1 MTGAELIGPG
11 VSLAKLL
18 FDVAKSAGG
27 AVFQALGDQAKA
39 AAALKKYADKYT
51 DRYGE
56 IRLLGM
62 RQGVPLELIYTK
74 VKFLDDLSIR
84 QFLSLETLE
93 QTYRKTAKRRF
104 QIQEPARLDA
114 PQVVDDHPFLMVLGG
129 PGAGKSTFLRRTGLE
144 ALKGEK
150 GAFKHR
156 CIPVMLELK
165 RFNADTVDLVKAISE
180 ELANFGFPETDKF
193 AINLL
198 EQGKLL
204 ILLDG
209 LDEVPTANLNTV
221 IDEIQNFVTKYDK
234 NRYIASCRIAAHR
247 STWNRFRDIELA
259 DFDDEQIQRF
269 IHNWFHADLDISTKT
284 ADQCWKTLN
293 GSSNRAAKE
302 LAQTPLLLT
311 FLCMVYDRTQGFPTN
326 RATLYRKALDI
337 LLEEWAAEKRIQQ
350 EGIYKGLNPDL
361 EKVLLAEIAYNSF
374 VKDQL
379 FFTQQELV
387 DQIKAF
393 LADTVDKPK
402 YLDGKAVLDAITIQ
416 QGIFVERAEGIFSFS
431 HLTLHEYLTAYHV
444 AQQPDQML
452 VLVEQHLTDDRWREV
467 FLLVAGSLSNA
478 TSLLEVMAAKTPT
491 LLATEKLRALV
502 NWADTATAGFPGDY
516 KPASKRS
523 ALIAI
528 PSALASFR
536 KIVVS
541 FFRRLSFIGCLR
553 CLPTFDDAKKLSE
566 LLEGQ
571 KIFPTKTY
579 SLFSGAS
586 RVAFHPLEKFQ
597 IKDLFFEKIQ
607 TSITQL
613 DSNFKSLFKQIAE
626 QEQLDNVDDEL
637 LASWLNMEASEL
649 MYQLVGHEPAYWKSQ
664 NREES
669 YETYKSFVEK
679 SKQIWLDTFELQQSW
694 IDLSDGEIESLAN
707 YLYANLLMVQCKDAA
722 VRVSRESWAGIEQRM
737 LTVEDRENV

>member
-27 AVFQALGDQAKA
+27 AIPQAISDQAKA

-51 DRYGE
+51 ARYGA

-93 QTYRKTAKRRF
+93 QTYRETAKRRF
-104 QIQEPARLDA
+104 QTQEPARLNA
-114 PQVVDDHPFLMVLGG
+114 PQVVDDHQFLMVLGG

-156 CIPVMLELK
+156 CIPVLLELK

-259 DFDDEQIQRF
+259 DFDDEQIQHF
-269 IHNWFHADLDISTKT
+269 IHNWFHTDLDILTKT
-284 ADQCWKTLN
+284 ADQCWETLN
-293 GSSNRAAKE
+293 NSSNRAAKE

-350 EGIYKGLNPDL
+350 SEIYKGLNPDL
-361 EKVLLAEIAYNSF
+361 EKCCWRKLPTTALSTTNSF
-374 VKDQL
+374 SPSKNWWSKSKPFWRIPWISPNIWMAKPFWMPSRFSRASSWNGL
-379 FFTQQELV
+379 
-387 DQIKAF
+387 KAF
-393 LADTVDKPK
+393 
-402 YLDGKAVLDAITIQ
+402 
-416 QGIFVERAEGIFSFS
+416 S
-431 HLTLHEYLTAYHV
+431 H
-444 AQQPDQML
+444 
-452 VLVEQHLTDDRWREV
+452 
-467 FLLVAGSLSNA
+467 
-478 TSLLEVMAAKTPT
+478 
-491 LLATEKLRALV
+491 
-502 NWADTATAGFPGDY
+502 
-516 KPASKRS
+516 
-523 ALIAI
+523 
-528 PSALASFR
+528 
-536 KIVVS
+536 
-541 FFRRLSFIGCLR
+541 
-553 CLPTFDDAKKLSE
+553 
-566 LLEGQ
+566 
-571 KIFPTKTY
+571 FPT
-579 SLFSGAS
+579 
-586 RVAFHPLEKFQ
+586 
-597 IKDLFFEKIQ
+597 
-607 TSITQL
+607 
-613 DSNFKSLFKQIAE
+613 
-626 QEQLDNVDDEL
+626 
-637 LASWLNMEASEL
+637 
-649 MYQLVGHEPAYWKSQ
+649 
-664 NREES
+664 
-669 YETYKSFVEK
+669 
-679 SKQIWLDTFELQQSW
+679 
-694 IDLSDGEIESLAN
+694 
-707 YLYANLLMVQCKDAA
+707 
-722 VRVSRESWAGIEQRM
+722 
-737 LTVEDRENV
+737 

>member
-1 MTGAELIGPG
+1 MTGTELIGPG

-18 FDVAKSAGG
+18 FDVAKSGG
-27 AVFQALGDQAKA
+27 GSIFQAVGDQAKA

-51 DRYGE
+51 DRYGA

-62 RQGVPLELIYTK
+62 RQGMPLELIYTK

-114 PQVVDDHPFLMVLGG
+114 PKVVDDHQFLMVLGG

-150 GAFKHR
+150 GVFKHR

-165 RFNADTVDLVKAISE
+165 RFNVDAVDLVKAISE
-180 ELANFGFPETDKF
+180 ELANFGFPEADKF

-221 IDEIQNFVTKYDK
+221 INEIQNFVTKYDK

-269 IHNWFHADLDISTKT
+269 IQNWFHADLDILTKT
-284 ADQCWKTLN
+284 ADKCWETLN
-293 GSSNRAAKE
+293 DSSNDAAKE

-350 EGIYKGLNPDL
+350 SEIYKGLNPDL

-374 VKDQL
+374 VNDQL

-387 DQIKAF
+387 EQIKAF

-416 QGIFVERAEGIFSFS
+416 QGILVARAEGIFSFS
-431 HLTLHEYLTAYHV
+431 HLTLHEYLAAYHV
-444 AQQPDQML
+444 AQQPDLMQA
-452 VLVEQHLTDDRWREV
+452 LVEQHLTDDRWREV
-467 FLLVAGSLSNA
+467 FLLVAGCLRNA
-478 TSLLEVMAAKTPT
+478 NSLLEPMAAKAPT
-491 LLATEKLRALV
+491 LLTTEKLKALV
-502 NWADTATAGFPGDY
+502 NWVDRSTAGSPGDY
-516 KPASKRS
+516 KPAAKRVA
-523 ALIAI
+523 AL
-528 PSALASFR
+528 
-536 KIVVS
+536 
-541 FFRRLSFIGCLR
+541 FFSLSLDLSFSLFLSLTLSRSLSLHLSLPLPLDFDLSPGLDLSPALTLSCSLLR
-553 CLPTFDDAKKLSE
+553 CLEFERIKIFKQVDFTGLIDR
-566 LLEGQ
+566 LEGLKARIPEGGPSKEIYQ
-571 KIFPTKTY
+571 KFVKQLVQIWCAALHLQPEWLELSKQEAE
-579 SLFSGAS
+579 S
-586 RVAFHPLEKFQ
+586 LEK
-597 IKDLFFEKIQ
+597 
-607 TSITQL
+607 
-613 DSNFKSLFKQIAE
+613 
-626 QEQLDNVDDEL
+626 
-637 LASWLNMEASEL
+637 
-649 MYQLVGHEPAYWKSQ
+649 Y
-664 NREES
+664 
-669 YETYKSFVEK
+669 
-679 SKQIWLDTFELQQSW
+679 
-694 IDLSDGEIESLAN
+694 LS
-707 YLYANLLMVQCKDAA
+707 ANLLMVQCKEAA
-722 VRVSRESWAGIEQRM
+722 VRVSRETWAGIEQRM
-737 LTVEDRENV
+737 LTVEDGERDNG